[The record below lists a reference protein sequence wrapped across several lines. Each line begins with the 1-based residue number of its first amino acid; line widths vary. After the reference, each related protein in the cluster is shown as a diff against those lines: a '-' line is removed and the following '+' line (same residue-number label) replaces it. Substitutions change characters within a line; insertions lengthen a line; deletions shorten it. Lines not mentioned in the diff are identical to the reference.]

1 MEFIMEGTKIPKV
14 QVERAVSPILAL
26 FIADVLTAYFKDNN
40 PNDYLLVSQ
49 EFPLKKDNNNQSKN
63 IDYLLVNSA
72 KNQLVFVELKTDSR
86 ANYRQAENYI
96 KVKES
101 IKQKS
106 AKVLSQNLHK
116 IRASSKKKR
125 KYDYAVDKFNSQIV
139 YPERI
144 RDLLIVYIV
153 PKVLKGKYREFSDK
167 IDHVLS
173 FLDLPDKI
181 DNPYSEEWEI
191 IKNSLIR
198 LDESYETLKIKK
210 EFSLEKLNNKGDG
223 ISFY

>member
-116 IRASSKKKR
+116 VRAISK
-125 KYDYAVDKFNSQIV
+125 
-139 YPERI
+139 
-144 RDLLIVYIV
+144 
-153 PKVLKGKYREFSDK
+153 
-167 IDHVLS
+167 
-173 FLDLPDKI
+173 
-181 DNPYSEEWEI
+181 
-191 IKNSLIR
+191 
-198 LDESYETLKIKK
+198 
-210 EFSLEKLNNKGDG
+210 
-223 ISFY
+223 